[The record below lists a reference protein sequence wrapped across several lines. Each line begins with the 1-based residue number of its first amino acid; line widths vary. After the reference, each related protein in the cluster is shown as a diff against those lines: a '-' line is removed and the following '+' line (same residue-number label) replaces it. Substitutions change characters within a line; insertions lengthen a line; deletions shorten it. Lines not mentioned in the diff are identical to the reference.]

1 MKQSPKLILTI
12 KETERGIFMLFIG
25 RHRMSG
31 DYFGN
36 KEQHY
41 KMCKELLEK
50 MCPELLVLSDK
61 Y

>member
-12 KETERGIFMLFIG
+12 KETERGILCYLLEE
-25 RHRMSG
+25 HRMSG